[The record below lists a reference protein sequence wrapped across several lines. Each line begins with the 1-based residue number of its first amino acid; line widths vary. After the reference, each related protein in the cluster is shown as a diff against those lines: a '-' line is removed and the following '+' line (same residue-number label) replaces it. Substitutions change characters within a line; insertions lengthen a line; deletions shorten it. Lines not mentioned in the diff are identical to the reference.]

1 MKIKKLLLYVLMCL
15 FTLTLLL
22 YILVNIFAGAGRKM
36 DHPIELGNIQIPKQR
51 SLSFSNHSKLKQK
64 ILDGW
69 TSKTPQDWKPNE
81 KVNLKNSRIAISC
94 LLEGK
99 RIEEINNY
107 LMNQKAVGHPGS
119 PWFLTGSSWFL
130 AGFLT
135 VMVSLYTFIRKSLY
149 TF

>member
-1 MKIKKLLLYVLMCL
+1 MCL

-107 LMNQKAVGHPGS
+107 LNAQDLMVFLNSHQNPELVFYEVGRDVNNPS
-119 PWFLTGSSWFL
+119 NN
-130 AGFLT
+130 
-135 VMVSLYTFIRKSLY
+135 FIELLNPA
-149 TF
+149 